1 MQHASPALRARSS
14 FAMIRHASLLV
25 TLATLLLIPGASASK
40 SSLDANGDGQVN
52 CNDFPTQAAAQAA
65 LDQDPSDPYGL
76 DGAVG
81 PSSSGD
87 TGVACEAFFASGGS
101 DPGAATSSE
110 KQSAAK
116 GSGKGQ
122 SGQTGSGTSKSTATP
137 SVPRTPTPT
146 ATPSAT
152 GMPTPTAATAP
163 STGAAI
169 PATGVASSIP
179 SDVMSQVEGCA
190 VISMSAHDVAA
201 AGCPGVG
208 VVIIHTPEDAPPF
221 PDEVVITP
229 ETGSP
234 MMTPATAPNTGTVS
248 TTTAPATR
256 SSGSGG
262 KAATGTTTHHQKK
275 SSTTGSSN
283 GSSGSGKKNSSSSTS
298 TPSSNSSGTSSGSS
312 STSGSH
318 SSGTSSGHHRHGHGK
333 HGKNKHKNK
342 NKNKNK
348 NKASKNT
355 PGKHHAK
362 GHKHQQQ

>member
-1 MQHASPALRARSS
+1 MQPSSPALRAGSS
-14 FAMIRHASLLV
+14 FAMVRRASLLV
-25 TLATLLLIPGASASK
+25 ALATLLVVPGASAAK
-40 SSLDANGDGQVN
+40 SPLDANGDGQVN

-101 DPGAATSSE
+101 DPGAATGSG
-110 KQSAAK
+110 KQSATK

-122 SGQTGSGTSKSTATP
+122 SGNAGGGKSEPAAIP
-137 SVPRTPTPT
+137 SAAVTPTP
-146 ATPSAT
+146 APAA
-152 GMPTPTAATAP
+152 PTA
-163 STGAAI
+163 GAAM
-169 PATGVASSIP
+169 PAAGAASSLP

-229 ETGSP
+229 RSGSP
-234 MMTPATAPNTGTVS
+234 MMTPATPPNNGAVS
-248 TTTAPATR
+248 TTTAPGTR

-262 KAATGTTTHHQKK
+262 KATTGTTTHHQKT
-275 SSTTGSSN
+275 SDHSGSSN
-283 GSSGSGKKNSSSSTS
+283 GSSGSGKKNSGSSTNTSSSNTNDTSTGSSTS
-298 TPSSNSSGTSSGSS
+298 SGTHDSGA
-312 STSGSH
+312 
-318 SSGTSSGHHRHGHGK
+318 SSGHHRHGHGQ
-333 HGKNKHKNK
+333 HGKNKNK
-342 NKNKNK
+342 H
-348 NKASKNT
+348 KASKDKH
-355 PGKHHAK
+355 GKHHAK
-362 GHKHQQQ
+362 GHEHQQQ